1 MLERET
7 ELIRQIVLEST
18 INGRNAVKLNEVIAA
33 SLPRGIKSFMTAR
46 VAGMLEDDL
55 RSASRLRKITE
66 GIGSTVTAER
76 TLLHSLA
83 MEYTLNREEFTKLT
97 EDTIHFLENYLC
109 RPQWTLNQLM
119 FEKANTIT
127 FIEMIRKFEIVSEYS
142 YFALLVERH
151 ARRKELREI
160 EAGYFKQLLARID
173 NEIVKQHSPREL
185 ALLAKPIFDFL
196 LLGEHSMTRPIPLGA
211 ILLFYEDKNLMNVK
225 TYIERICQV
234 RNKTQLSM
242 SELIEIIE
250 DLYNVETTVQKEVEE
265 SELEILSP
273 HTSATQ
279 SPAGTLPEDNG
290 DAPQPAPEEA
300 KEESTDPSA
309 IAEPAQT
316 SEKVENGVHPP
327 EATPSE
333 QQAGEEFPAETQ
345 TNPVLDIDTE
355 ILEDDIP
362 EPAVE
367 IPRSIGAELLV
378 EYARERQAAMRGKQ
392 PDTPEQTAAE
402 QRNDLPD
409 VNDLLNSTQHEK
421 FVRTV
426 FQDDEAYYGIFLA
439 AINRTATWREAQQH
453 LRELFELKKL
463 DILAPEVIEFTDAM
477 HSRFDPSL
485 RRSS

>member
-7 ELIRQIVLEST
+7 ELIKQIVLEST
-18 INGRNAVKLNEVIAA
+18 INGRNAGKLNEVIAA
-33 SLPRGIKSFMTAR
+33 GLPRGIKSFMTAR

-119 FEKANTIT
+119 FERGNTIA
-127 FIEMIRKFEIVSEYS
+127 FDEMVRKFEIISEYS

-151 ARRKELREI
+151 ARRKEIREM
-160 EAGYFKQLLARID
+160 EADYFKELIARID
-173 NEIVKQHSPREL
+173 AEIVKQHSPREL
-185 ALLAKPIFDFL
+185 ALLTKPIFDFL
-196 LLGEHSMTRPIPLGA
+196 LLGDNSMTRPIPLGA
-211 ILLFYEDKNLMNVK
+211 IVLFFEDKSLINIK

-234 RNKTQLSM
+234 RNRTQLSM

-265 SELEILSP
+265 SEQEIFSP
-273 HTSATQ
+273 LTSAAKPLTPERPESQ
-279 SPAGTLPEDNG
+279 EPSAPVAEESAEKEEPGDPAPAEEPAAPASSDATPADHAAPEPKSG
-290 DAPQPAPEEA
+290 DEQQPAPE
-300 KEESTDPSA
+300 S
-309 IAEPAQT
+309 
-316 SEKVENGVHPP
+316 
-327 EATPSE
+327 
-333 QQAGEEFPAETQ
+333 
-345 TNPVLDIDTE
+345 NPVFNIDTE
-355 ILEDDIP
+355 ILEQDVP
-362 EPAVE
+362 EPEIV

-378 EYARERQAAMRGKQ
+378 EYARERQAAMRAKQ
-392 PDTPEQTAAE
+392 RPESPRETVIEVKAE
-402 QRNDLPD
+402 LPD
-409 VNDLLNSTQHEK
+409 INDLLSPEQREK
-421 FVRTV
+421 FTRAV

-477 HSRFDPSL
+477 HSRFDSSL
-485 RRSS
+485 RKSS